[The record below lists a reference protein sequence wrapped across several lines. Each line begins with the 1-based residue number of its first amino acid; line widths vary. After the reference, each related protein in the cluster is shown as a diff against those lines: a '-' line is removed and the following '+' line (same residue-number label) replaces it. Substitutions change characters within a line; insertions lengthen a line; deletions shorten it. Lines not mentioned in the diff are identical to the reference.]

1 MQAKKAI
8 SLLLAVLLIV
18 AGLAGCAQTA
28 VPGNDAAATAAP
40 GAAAT
45 EGGSSGVVA
54 EGSTIVRTTQD
65 WPTYYDPAVGS
76 DYSSSTT
83 QANVYDPLVFPMPDG
98 TIRPHVATEWSVSDD
113 SLTYTFTIRNDV
125 KFHSGNLMKA
135 SDVAYSMNRMLDIG
149 EGYAYLYTGV
159 VKSCTAPDDTH
170 VVFELNKPFGPFVN
184 ALIRMMIVEQALVE
198 SHYDMTDTTYADKG
212 DYGKKWMLTN
222 DAGSG
227 PYKTVEFKLDEYFL
241 GERFDDYFLGW
252 EEGAPQYFKISSM
265 TEAVAVR
272 TAMANK
278 ELEITD
284 ELQPLENYNT
294 MDAFDGVDLATWQN
308 GNTFNMMLNTKA
320 QYTDDV
326 HLRKA
331 IAYCFDYETL
341 RTAIYPGAG
350 ESHGPVASVL
360 PGFDPTVPAYTRDID
375 KAKAELAQSKYASDK
390 ITLNLTWCAEVPEQE
405 KIALLLQSNLAELG
419 IDLVITKKPFGSM
432 ITDAQTVE
440 TTPQIS
446 FVNFASPYFEAGGM
460 LKTRYHSSSCGT
472 WEQMEWLQDATLDA
486 MIDEALATVDNTARF
501 AKYAQIQHY
510 IYDLCPTV
518 WGFNWIEKRAV
529 QTGYVT
535 WGAMDATTG
544 GTDYFMPMGYAIY
557 AHDMKIAK

>member
-8 SLLLAVLLIV
+8 SLLLAALLIV
-18 AGLAGCAQTA
+18 TGLAGCAQTA
-28 VPGNDAAATAAP
+28 TPGGDAAATAAP
-40 GAAAT
+40 GATA
-45 EGGSSGVVA
+45 SGTSGAVVEQGA
-54 EGSTIVRTTQD
+54 SIVRTTQD

-98 TIRPHVATEWSVSDD
+98 SIRPHVATEWTVSGD
-113 SLTYTFTIRNDV
+113 SLTYTFTIRDDV

-149 EGYAYLYTGV
+149 EGYAYLYAGV

-170 VVFELNKPFGPFVN
+170 VVFELSKPFGPFVN
-184 ALIRMMIVEQALVE
+184 ALIRMLIVEEALVKE
-198 SHYDMTDTTYADKG
+198 HYDLTDTTYADKG

-227 PYKTVEFKLDEYFL
+227 PYKTAEFKLDEYFL

-252 EEGAPQYFKISSM
+252 EEGAPKYFKISSM

-294 MDAFDGVDLATWQN
+294 IDAFDGVDLATWQN

-350 ESHGPVASVL
+350 ESQGPVASVL

-375 KAKAELAQSKYASDK
+375 KAKAELAQSKYASEK

-472 WEQMEWLQDATLDA
+472 WEQMEWLQDAELDA
-486 MIDEALATVDNTARF
+486 MIEDALATVDNDARF
-501 AKYAQIQHY
+501 AKYATIQHY

-529 QTGYVT
+529 QTGYLT
-535 WGAMDATTG
+535 WGAMDATVG

-557 AHDMKIAK
+557 AHDMKIAN